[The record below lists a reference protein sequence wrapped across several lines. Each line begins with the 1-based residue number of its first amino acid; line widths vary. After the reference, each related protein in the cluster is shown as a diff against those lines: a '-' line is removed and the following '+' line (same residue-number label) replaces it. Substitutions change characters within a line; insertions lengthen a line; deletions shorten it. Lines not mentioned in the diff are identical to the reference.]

1 MKKTGYVVVDCTG
14 IDLLSQEKVTVP
26 GIYAK
31 VKEAFETG
39 KPMFACNCEYGSGV
53 PMTPVQV
60 MSIIEAGVYIMTS
73 SIIQVRVDEDDGVWI
88 VNLLIT

>member
-14 IDLLSQEKVTVP
+14 IDLLSQSKVTVP

-53 PMTPVQV
+53 PMTPVPV

-73 SIIQVRVDEDDGVWI
+73 SILQVRVNSDDEVWI
-88 VNLLIT
+88 VNLLLT

>member
-14 IDLLSQEKVTVP
+14 IDLLSQSKVTVP

-53 PMTPVQV
+53 SMTPVPV
-60 MSIIEAGVYIMTS
+60 MAIIEAGVYIMTA
-73 SIIQVRVDEDDGVWI
+73 SILQVRVGADDGVTI
-88 VNLLIT
+88 VSLLG

>member
-14 IDLLSQEKVTVP
+14 INILAGETKTVS

-39 KPMFACNCEYGSGV
+39 KPMFACNCEYGAGV
-53 PMTPVQV
+53 PMTPIPV
-60 MSIIEAGVYIMTS
+60 MAIIEAGVYIMTC
-73 SIIQVRVDEDDGVWI
+73 SILQVRVNSDDEVWV
-88 VNLLIT
+88 VNLLNA

>member
-14 IDLLSQEKVTVP
+14 IDLLAQSKKTVS

-31 VKEAFETG
+31 VKEAYETG

-53 PMTPVQV
+53 PMTPVPV
-60 MSIIEAGVYIMTS
+60 MAIIEAGVYIMTC
-73 SIIQVRVDEDDGVWI
+73 SILQVRVGADDGVTI
-88 VNLLIT
+88 VSLLET

>member
-14 IDLLSQEKVTVP
+14 INLLAGEKKTVS

-39 KPMFACNCEYGSGV
+39 KPMFACNCEYGTGV
-53 PMTPVQV
+53 PMTPIPV
-60 MSIIEAGVYIMTS
+60 MAIIEAGVYIMTA
-73 SIIQVRVDEDDGVWI
+73 SILQVRVDENDGVWI
-88 VNLLIT
+88 VNLLT